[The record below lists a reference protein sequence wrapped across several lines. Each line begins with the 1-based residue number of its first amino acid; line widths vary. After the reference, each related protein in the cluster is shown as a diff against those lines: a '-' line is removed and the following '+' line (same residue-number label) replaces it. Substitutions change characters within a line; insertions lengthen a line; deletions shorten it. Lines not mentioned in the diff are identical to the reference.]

1 MKTTNTTKA
10 QKTDATTEALKAE
23 IERLKEQIAAN
34 KSAPEFSAVFVDAKE
49 RSPMK
54 WKNLSETKRHF
65 EQKQPELLKRL
76 CENVG
81 TESLTSKEFH
91 RALENLF

>member
-1 MKTTNTTKA
+1 MTT
-10 QKTDATTEALKAE
+10 TTELEQKLEKLEQENEVLKA
-23 IERLKEQIAAN
+23 RIAAN